1 MIPISILL
9 PRQHFWSRRAIK
21 TCAVDTLIGAKVGSG
36 SWPLIRFHS
45 PACYWWLHRGRQRG
59 GVLGFLLVWQA
70 HLLYISK
77 PCILQLFFPTSP
89 RYLLSCLKPFPS
101 LILTSVAPPHHRSSA
116 KAALYAVSLRSL
128 IFCFPHKGSNSLTFY
143 CFLFFFGGW
152 CIKHGASGRGCWVGS
167 HVPLNGQ
174 PCACA

>member
-36 SWPLIRFHS
+36 SWPLIRFHPS
-45 PACYWWLHRGRQRG
+45 ACYWSLRYRKTKRSFDFFFIALTSSPAVYKHTMCPK
-59 GVLGFLLVWQA
+59 A
-70 HLLYISK
+70 PSPTSLLYL
-77 PCILQLFFPTSP
+77 C
-89 RYLLSCLKPFPS
+89 LSCLKPFPS

-116 KAALYAVSLRSL
+116 KAAIYTVCLCSL

-143 CFLFFFGGW
+143 CFLFSLGDD
-152 CIKHGASGRGCWVGS
+152 V
-167 HVPLNGQ
+167 
-174 PCACA
+174 